1 MMLMDIARYLERDRG
16 DPVGILVISSVFRDE
31 LPWVY
36 DIGVDTYRAM
46 KSGDAKQAEAALRDF
61 REVIELTLRGPMS
74 EFLETTTPD
83 TVMIL
88 HETLE
93 RISRRY
99 HQRSAE
105 RKTKIMRE

>member
-31 LPWVY
+31 MPWVY
-36 DIGVDTYRAM
+36 DLGVDTYRAM
-46 KSGDAKQAEAALRDF
+46 KSGDAKQAEAALREF
-61 REVIELTLRGPMS
+61 REVIEMTLRGPVM
-74 EFLETTTPD
+74 ELLETTPD
-83 TVMIL
+83 TVMVL
-88 HETLE
+88 RETLE

-105 RKTKIMRE
+105 RKAKIIRE